1 MMRSFTVT
9 LHHSNNY
16 GALLQAYALQ
26 RVQQEMGIDNVIFEY
41 PYRDGFYSRVDLRS
55 PKSAFSAIYHNYHKR
70 LHKKEI
76 IRRNESFKRFH
87 AQRMKLSRVYASMDE
102 LRKDDIDADVLIT
115 GSDQVWRFSG
125 NQEFIPA
132 RFLDFG
138 RDSARRISY
147 AASMEKPHYTDEQ
160 KEKVKGWLSR
170 FQGISLREE
179 SARDYI
185 EKITGFSA
193 QRVLDPVF
201 LPDRAEWER
210 IAISPKEDEPYILC
224 YQVQRCERMQEVVDT
239 LKKRTGYKTIAVLPE
254 SKKYIKTDVSRFDVS
269 PEEFLGL
276 YQNASVVVTGS
287 FHGTAFGYLFGKPT
301 YSVVRSE
308 SASRITELAALFGL
322 SDFCIGMNA
331 TIPPVERYDSSAV
344 YQKIAAERKRSLL
357 FLSNHLLTG
366 NL

>member
-102 LRKDDIDADVLIT
+102 LRKHDIDADVLIT

-138 RDSARRISY
+138 RDSARRFSY
-147 AASMEKPHYTDEQ
+147 AASMEKAHYTDEQ

-170 FQGISLREE
+170 FQGISLREG

-287 FHGTAFGYLFGKPT
+287 FHGTAFGLIFDKPCYAIARSSGSNRIRELMRLAGADDFLIDAGK
-301 YSVVRSE
+301 E
-308 SASRITELAALFGL
+308 
-322 SDFCIGMNA
+322 
-331 TIPPVERYDSSAV
+331 IPQCKEFDSSTVHAC
-344 YQKIAAERKRSLL
+344 IESEREISLGYL
-357 FLSNHLLTG
+357 REQLK
-366 NL
+366 